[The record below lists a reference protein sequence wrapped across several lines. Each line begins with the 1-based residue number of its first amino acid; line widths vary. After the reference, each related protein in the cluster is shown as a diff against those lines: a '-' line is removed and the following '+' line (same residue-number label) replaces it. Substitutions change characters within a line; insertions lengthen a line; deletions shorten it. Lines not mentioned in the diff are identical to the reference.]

1 MHVQGLDNCLFKR
14 GLQMIEKDME
24 DLIAAFPDDF
34 FPRKH
39 FVLVGRQQSF
49 SGVGRFDLLFEDEF
63 KSTILMELKART
75 LKYEDATQVAR
86 YRDELK
92 RNGCRNIVMWLV
104 APQVPTSVREF
115 LDDKGI
121 EYSEIHVSE
130 FRRVAERH
138 AFVIQSESATE
149 QTAAVTAASVGWGGS
164 LSHPELRSQRR
175 TFAPTASVPTGGV
188 VTVLSTLRW
197 RAMGY
202 DLALENSEEFDPKKF
217 VGLVDKFASA
227 VRSGKNKSLVEDLK
241 TWAENPRH
249 ARLTSATVES
259 LLRWTTT
266 EATTWRAS
274 VPYAYEVWAYL
285 FGTPAP
291 TWKNWN
297 HSQRRYE
304 FDAEGWR
311 KWFASLNGMRT
322 ER

>member
-1 MHVQGLDNCLFKR
+1 
-14 GLQMIEKDME
+14 MIEKDME

-34 FPRKH
+34 FPRKQ
-39 FVLVGRQQSF
+39 FVLIGRQQSF

-104 APQVPTSVREF
+104 APQVPVSVREF

-121 EYSEIHVSE
+121 EYSEIHVPE

-138 AFVIQSESATE
+138 AFVIQSESAANE
-149 QTAAVTAASVGWGGS
+149 QIAVAAASVGRGGS
-164 LSHPELRSQRR
+164 IPRPELRSQRSLV
-175 TFAPTASVPTGGV
+175 PSNCSVPTGSV
-188 VTVLSTLRW
+188 VTTPSSLRW
-197 RAMGY
+197 RAIGS
-202 DLALENSEEFDPKKF
+202 DLVLGNPESFDAKKF
-217 VGLVDKFASA
+217 IGLVDTFASV
-227 VRSGKNKSLVEDLK
+227 VRSGKNKSLVADLK
-241 TWAENPRH
+241 AWAENPH
-249 ARLTSATVES
+249 YARLTSATVES

-266 EATTWRAS
+266 EASTWKAS

-291 TWKNWN
+291 TWKKWN
-297 HSQRRYE
+297 HGERRYE

-311 KWFASLNGMRT
+311 KWFESLNGAKQ
-322 ER
+322 

>member
-1 MHVQGLDNCLFKR
+1 
-14 GLQMIEKDME
+14 MIEKDME
-24 DLIAAFPDDF
+24 DLIASFPDDF

-39 FVLVGRQQSF
+39 LVLVGRQQSF

-86 YRDELK
+86 YGDELK
-92 RNGCRNIVMWLV
+92 RNGCRNIIMWLV
-104 APQVPTSVREF
+104 APQIPTSVRDF

-121 EYSEIHVSE
+121 EYTEIHFAE

-138 AFVIQSESATE
+138 AFLIQSE
-149 QTAAVTAASVGWGGS
+149 TAATQTPAVAPSVGRGGS
-164 LSHPELRSQRR
+164 LSRPELRSPRR
-175 TFAPTASVPTGGV
+175 TVSVTTVPTGPFV
-188 VTVLSTLRW
+188 ISPSLLQWKAS
-197 RAMGY
+197 GY
-202 DLALENSEEFDPKKF
+202 DLVLQNPESFDAKKF
-217 VGLVDKFASA
+217 LGLVDTFASV

-241 TWAENPRH
+241 AWAENPRY
-249 ARLTSATVES
+249 ARLTSATIES

-266 EATTWRAS
+266 GATTWKAS
-274 VPYAYEVWAYL
+274 LPYAHEVWAYL

-297 HSQRRYE
+297 HGEGRYE

-311 KWFASLNGMRT
+311 KWFESLSGAKQ
-322 ER
+322 

>member
-1 MHVQGLDNCLFKR
+1 
-14 GLQMIEKDME
+14 MIEKDME
-24 DLIAAFPDDF
+24 DLIASFPDDF

-39 FVLVGRQQSF
+39 FALIGRQQSF
-49 SGVGRFDLLFEDEF
+49 SGIGRFDLLFEDEF

-104 APQVPTSVREF
+104 APQIPTSVRDF

-121 EYSEIHVSE
+121 EYTEIHIPE

-138 AFVIQSESATE
+138 AFVIQSEAAATE
-149 QTAAVTAASVGWGGS
+149 QPAMAAASFGRGGS
-164 LSHPELRSQRR
+164 LSRPELRSQRNM
-175 TFAPTASVPTGGV
+175 ASTTPNVPAGSV
-188 VTVLSTLRW
+188 VTTPSLLHWKAV
-197 RAMGY
+197 GY
-202 DLALENSEEFDPKKF
+202 DLVLENPESFDPKKF
-217 VGLVDKFASA
+217 LGLVDTFASV

-241 TWAENPRH
+241 RWAENPRY

-266 EATTWRAS
+266 GATTWKAS
-274 VPYAYEVWAYL
+274 VPYAYEVWVYL

-297 HSQRRYE
+297 HGESRYE

-311 KWFASLNGMRT
+311 KWFESLNGT
-322 ER
+322 NQ

>member
-1 MHVQGLDNCLFKR
+1 
-14 GLQMIEKDME
+14 MIEKDME
-24 DLIAAFPDDF
+24 DLIASFPDDF

-39 FVLVGRQQSF
+39 LVLVGRQQSF

-86 YRDELK
+86 YGDELK
-92 RNGCRNIVMWLV
+92 RNGCRNIIMWLV
-104 APQVPTSVREF
+104 APQIPTSVREF

-121 EYSEIHVSE
+121 EYTEIHFAE

-138 AFVIQSESATE
+138 AFPIQSET
-149 QTAAVTAASVGWGGS
+149 AVTQTPAVAPSVGRGGS
-164 LSHPELRSQRR
+164 LSRPELRSPTR
-175 TFAPTASVPTGGV
+175 TVSVTTVPTGPV
-188 VTVLSTLRW
+188 VISPSLLQW
-197 RAMGY
+197 KAIGY
-202 DLALENSEEFDPKKF
+202 DFVLENPESFDAEKF
-217 VGLVDKFASA
+217 LGLVNTFASV

-241 TWAENPRH
+241 AWAENPRY

-266 EATTWRAS
+266 GATTWKVS

-297 HSQRRYE
+297 HGEGRYE

-311 KWFASLNGMRT
+311 KWFESLSGAKQ
-322 ER
+322 

>member
-1 MHVQGLDNCLFKR
+1 
-14 GLQMIEKDME
+14 MIEKDME
-24 DLIAAFPDDF
+24 DLIASFPDDF

-49 SGVGRFDLLFEDEF
+49 SGIGRFDLLFEDEF

-104 APQVPTSVREF
+104 APQIPTSVREF

-121 EYSEIHVSE
+121 EYTEIHFPE

-138 AFVIQSESATE
+138 AFVIQSESAE
-149 QTAAVTAASVGWGGS
+149 MEHPAVEAASVGRGGS
-164 LSHPELRSQRR
+164 VSRPELRNQRKIASTASNVATGAVVTSPSLLR
-175 TFAPTASVPTGGV
+175 WKAIGHDLKLENPESFDAKKFLGLLDTFASV
-188 VTVLSTLRW
+188 
-197 RAMGY
+197 
-202 DLALENSEEFDPKKF
+202 
-217 VGLVDKFASA
+217 

-241 TWAENPRH
+241 RWAENPAY
-249 ARLTSATVES
+249 ARLTSVTVES

-266 EATTWRAS
+266 GATTWKAS

-297 HSQRRYE
+297 HGEGRYE
-304 FDAEGWR
+304 FDAGGWR
-311 KWFASLNGMRT
+311 KWFESLNGAKQ
-322 ER
+322 

>member
-1 MHVQGLDNCLFKR
+1 
-14 GLQMIEKDME
+14 MIEKDME
-24 DLIAAFPDDF
+24 DLIASFPDDF

-39 FVLVGRQQSF
+39 LVLVGRQQSF

-86 YRDELK
+86 YGDELK
-92 RNGCRNIVMWLV
+92 RNGCRNIIMWLV
-104 APQVPTSVREF
+104 APQIPISVRDF

-121 EYSEIHVSE
+121 EYTEIHFAE

-138 AFVIQSESATE
+138 AFLIQSE
-149 QTAAVTAASVGWGGS
+149 TAATQTPAVAPSVGRGGS
-164 LSHPELRSQRR
+164 LSRPELRSPRR
-175 TFAPTASVPTGGV
+175 TVSVTTVPTGPV
-188 VTVLSTLRW
+188 VVSPSLLQWKAS
-197 RAMGY
+197 GY
-202 DLALENSEEFDPKKF
+202 DLVLQNPESFDAKKF
-217 VGLVDKFASA
+217 LGLVDTFASV

-241 TWAENPRH
+241 AWAENPRYT
-249 ARLTSATVES
+249 RLASATIES

-266 EATTWRAS
+266 GATTWKAS
-274 VPYAYEVWAYL
+274 LPYAHEVWAYL

-297 HSQRRYE
+297 HGEGRYE

-311 KWFASLNGMRT
+311 KWFESLSGAKQ
-322 ER
+322 